1 MATNDTDGAFGLT
14 DRRLGRGNSD
24 SPLAD
29 ATEGNY
35 LDQLALDTALAGTIS
50 AANLSHMTKNDK
62 VYAYR
67 KVVDSA
73 GMFR

>member
-1 MATNDTDGAFGLT
+1 MATNDMDATFGFV
-14 DRRLGRGNSD
+14 DRRLGRGNPE

-29 ATEGNY
+29 ATEVNY
-35 LDQLALDTALAGTIS
+35 VDQASLDTALAGTIT
-50 AANLSHMTKNDK
+50 AAQLSHMTKNDK

-67 KVVDSA
+67 KLVDNA

>member
-1 MATNDTDGAFGLT
+1 MPTIDTDAAFGLT
-14 DRRLGRGNSD
+14 DRRLGRGSTD

-29 ATEGNY
+29 ATEANY
-35 LDQLALDTALAGTIS
+35 LDQAALDAALTATIG
-50 AANLSHMTKNDK
+50 AANLSRMTKNDK

-67 KVVDSA
+67 KLVDSA